1 VGVFLVELQY
11 EQEVSKFDKKDA
23 IIAIIFFFVYF
34 ILITAALAALYVR
47 TDLSEGTWQI
57 IRNTSRVINLL
68 IIVTIVKLRGQ
79 TLASIGLHG
88 KNVRAA
94 VVLGLGLAPIFLAAR
109 FVPGFTGGWQL
120 QSDTYIFILLNVALA
135 AIREDISFVGFVQTR
150 LHGLVKNKNSAINLG
165 AAFFMLAHLPSR
177 LIQGVDMPV
186 ILFLLL
192 MVNWFFM
199 HRAFVILF
207 KRYYS
212 IIPVFIMH
220 LASNFPSPWQG
231 DGSVPA
237 WVTVIVPTVIFVVIV
252 EFWHDKWNKKNET
265 ESSWENINGDYDS

>member
-1 VGVFLVELQY
+1 MELQY
-11 EQEVSKFDKKDA
+11 EKEVAKFNKKDA
-23 IIAIIFFFVYF
+23 IIAIIFFFAYF
-34 ILITAALAALYVR
+34 ILITAAFATLYVR
-47 TDLSEGTWQI
+47 TDLSERTWHI
-57 IRNTSRVINLL
+57 IQNISRVMSLL
-68 IIVTIVKLRGQ
+68 IIFTIIKLRGQ

-94 VVLGLGLAPIFLAAR
+94 VVLGLGLAPIFLVAR

-120 QSDTYIFILLNVALA
+120 QSGTYFFILLNVAFA
-135 AIREDISFVGFVQTR
+135 AIREDISFVGFIQTR
-150 LHGLVKNKNSAINLG
+150 LHGLVKNENHAINLG
-165 AAFFMLAHLPSR
+165 ATFFMLAHLPSR
-177 LIQGVDMPV
+177 LIQGVDMPI

-252 EFWHDKWNKKNET
+252 EFWHDKWSKKIEV
-265 ESSWENINGDYDS
+265 EAIKEDLNGDYDS